1 MFGFS
6 YIAAQLAQ
14 CMKHD
19 SYTAQYISGLSIYP
33 TASVG
38 KTKPTVLAGK
48 SSGFLVYTQ
57 QVIPVDLMED
67 NKQED
72 TLALH
77 GKEHTMVENER
88 GPS

>member
-1 MFGFS
+1 MR
-6 YIAAQLAQ
+6 
-14 CMKHD
+14 
-19 SYTAQYISGLSIYP
+19 
-33 TASVG
+33 
-38 KTKPTVLAGK
+38 
-48 SSGFLVYTQ
+48 LVYTQ

-88 GPS
+88 GPSWLIG